1 MGESYLKQLNATA
14 KIISFRFDNIHVV
27 EFTEDCM
34 KLNVNNWAVYL
45 IRSIFS
51 EDLEEFNW
59 KLEKSKQNNRI
70 FILLL

>member
-1 MGESYLKQLNATA
+1 MNDLTKTMGESYLKQLNATA

-51 EDLEEFNW
+51 EDLEEFN
-59 KLEKSKQNNRI
+59 
-70 FILLL
+70 